1 MTRPD
6 LESELLAQ
14 AKQQTDALRNIQS
27 ALMLIAALAV
37 LAAVWGLVVLVRG

>member
-14 AKQQTDALRNIQS
+14 AKQQTDALKNIQS
-27 ALMLIAALAV
+27 ALMLLAALGI
-37 LAAVWGLVVLVRG
+37 LAAILGLVAFVR